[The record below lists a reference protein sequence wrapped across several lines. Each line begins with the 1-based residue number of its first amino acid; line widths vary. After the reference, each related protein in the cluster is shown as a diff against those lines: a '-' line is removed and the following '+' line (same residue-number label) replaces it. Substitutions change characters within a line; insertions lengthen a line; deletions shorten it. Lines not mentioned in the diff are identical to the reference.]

1 MKMSQHIAAL
11 IILLAEVK
19 GDAEKA
25 ESGEWGSK
33 VAGVRLRRQ
42 FQIVERE
49 LRGLRK
55 TVILV
60 RKANK
65 AKKANKPP
73 E

>member
-1 MKMSQHIAAL
+1 MKMSQNIAAL

-19 GDAEKA
+19 EDADKA

-33 VAGVRLRRQ
+33 VAGVRLRKQ
-42 FQIVERE
+42 FQIIERE

-65 AKKANKPP
+65 LKKNSQKSA
-73 E
+73 